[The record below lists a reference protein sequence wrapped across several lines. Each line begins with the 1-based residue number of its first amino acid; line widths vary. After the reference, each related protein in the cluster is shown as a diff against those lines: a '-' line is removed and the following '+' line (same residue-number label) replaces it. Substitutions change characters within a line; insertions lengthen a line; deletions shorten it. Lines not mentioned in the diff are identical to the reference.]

1 MQYHRIAYEKTRN
14 FCIKVFQGYGF
25 SEEESIQITNVLLDA
40 VVERFGTGAEVFYRP
55 DDNDHFIVSTDVE
68 ISDQFYGWLC
78 GFRKMAQI
86 VSPPEVIEDFQKFL
100 DDIYGKYETE

>member
-1 MQYHRIAYEKTRN
+1 MFSGEKKRVSLC
-14 FCIKVFQGYGF
+14 F
-25 SEEESIQITNVLLDA
+25 TNNLLDTM
-40 VVERFGTGAEVFYRP
+40 VDRFGTGANVFYRP
-55 DDNDHFIVSTDVE
+55 EGNGHFVVSTDIA

-100 DDIYGKYETE
+100 DDISGKYETE

>member
-1 MQYHRIAYEKTRN
+1 MFGGEQKRVNLR
-14 FCIKVFQGYGF
+14 F
-25 SEEESIQITNVLLDA
+25 SNVLLDA

-78 GFRKMAQI
+78 GYRKLVQI
-86 VSPPEVIEDFQKFL
+86 VSPPDVIADFQNFL
-100 DDIYGKYETE
+100 DDIYGEYQSE

>member
-1 MQYHRIAYEKTRN
+1 MFGGEKKRVQLRVAN
-14 FCIKVFQGYGF
+14 R
-25 SEEESIQITNVLLDA
+25 LLDTMID
-40 VVERFGTGAEVFYRP
+40 RFGNGVDVFYMP
-55 DDNDHFIVSTDVE
+55 DGSGHFTVTTDVA

-100 DDIYGKYETE
+100 GDISGKYESE